1 MVITH
6 TLTYGGISSSDYG
19 IFISGEGVYN
29 APERNVEL
37 VSVPGRNGD
46 LTIDKGSFAN
56 ITIEYPCFTFAKS
69 QAEFRRKVNDFKNAL
84 MSQVGYQKLAD
95 DYHPDDY
102 RMALYINGLEVDPV
116 HMGRAGSFTLQFIC
130 KPQRYLVIGEDQ
142 VTVSD
147 GDTLNNPTLYDAEPL
162 LMVEGY
168 GDIEFNGYH
177 INIENATMGR
187 LLLVNR
193 GSNTLSFASV
203 NNGRITK
210 TFNSEQLQT
219 ADPITGSMTVTVTC
233 QTGDGMTDTYEVVND
248 NEYATSSVKEYTT
261 RRTGGISYDV
271 GMIAKITLPFSY
283 GVRHD
288 DVELYD
294 TNYVQIKNILNSSD
308 VALSFSMYVYHKGN
322 TIAFGIDSFTNN
334 NNFELSALVEYSD
347 VIGQSSL
354 SILGHPTYIDCE
366 LGEAYKYVNGSLVGL
381 NSYIDLGS
389 DLPKLASGNNTFTID
404 NTITSLQVVPRW
416 WEL

>member
-84 MSQVGYQKLAD
+84 MSQVGYQKLVD

-116 HMGRAGSFTLQFIC
+116 HIGRAGSFTLQFVC
-130 KPQRYLVIGEDQ
+130 KPQRYLISGEDE

-147 GDTLNNPTLYDAEPL
+147 GDVINNPTLYDAEPL
-162 LMVEGY
+162 LMIEGY
-168 GDIEFNGYH
+168 GDVEFNGH
-177 INIENATMGR
+177 KVTVENATMGDVVAWNSGNYSSSDASFSKTLTFDTSQFNNGDALTFDMNVQLR
-187 LLLVNR
+187 FALSKNNATASHSGSGTHELTGGRTACQLVD
-193 GSNTLSFASV
+193 GLAISCLIGTSSTDTDTLTMTLKDSNNSSHALSVVLTSVYDGDATITLSVAISGEAYAHYRSSPT
-203 NNGRITK
+203 N
-210 TFNSEQLQT
+210 QL
-219 ADPITGSMTVTVTC
+219 SW
-233 QTGDGMTDTYEVVND
+233 
-248 NEYATSSVKEYTT
+248 SK
-261 RRTGGISYDV
+261 GI
-271 GMIAKITLPFSY
+271 G
-283 GVRHD
+283 
-288 DVELYD
+288 
-294 TNYVQIKNILNSSD
+294 NSSKL
-308 VALSFSMYVYHKGN
+308 VLGN
-322 TIAFGIDSFTNN
+322 
-334 NNFELSALVEYSD
+334 
-347 VIGQSSL
+347 
-354 SILGHPTYIDCE
+354 PTYIDCE
-366 LGEAYKYVNGSLVGL
+366 IGEAYKYEGDSLIGL

-404 NTITSLQVVPRW
+404 NTITSLIIIPRYW
-416 WEL
+416 QL

>member
-1 MVITH
+1 MVGLAH

-130 KPQRYLVIGEDQ
+130 KPQRYLVNGEDE
-142 VTVSD
+142 VTVND
-147 GDTLNNPTLYDAEPL
+147 GDVINNPTLYDAEPL
-162 LMVEGY
+162 LKIEGY
-168 GDIEFNGYH
+168 GDVEFNGYKVTV
-177 INIENATMGR
+177 ENATMGDVVMFNKGVKSDSIGYITSYSISKT
-187 LLLVNR
+187 LTFDKSPFNNGDSFSFDFSETIQAFVSNVATVSQKTHTGNGVDSEKNLGDSLV
-193 GSNTLSFASV
+193 SVTNTLTSTHAIGTAST
-203 NNGRITK
+203 NTDAFTIKYYDGSTYQYTLTITSAYDGDE
-210 TFNSEQLQT
+210 T
-219 ADPITGSMTVTVTC
+219 ITL
-233 QTGDGMTDTYEVVND
+233 TGDVTTQYDSHFMVQVDLSYSSAVG
-248 NEYATSSVKEYTT
+248 TSS
-261 RRTGGISYDV
+261 
-271 GMIAKITLPFSY
+271 LP
-283 GVRHD
+283 
-288 DVELYD
+288 
-294 TNYVQIKNILNSSD
+294 
-308 VALSFSMYVYHKGN
+308 
-322 TIAFGIDSFTNN
+322 
-334 NNFELSALVEYSD
+334 
-347 VIGQSSL
+347 
-354 SILGHPTYIDCE
+354 ILGNPTYVDCE
-366 LGEAYKYVNGSLVGL
+366 IGEAYKYENGSLVGL

-389 DLPKLASGNNTFTID
+389 DLPKLSSGNNTFTID
-404 NTITSLQVVPRW
+404 NTITSLIIVPRYW
-416 WEL
+416 QL